1 MDSQNIPSRPPLLIP
16 RSGRRRF
23 LISFVGLTI
32 LGFVVGGILTII
44 VNVAA
49 DRLLFNGAAERIS
62 PGGVAKEVFVGLLL
76 GATIGTAQWFEL
88 RRHLKSGY
96 LWILANSLGYVAT
109 SNALFLILLLSFSS
123 SLLAQIP
130 SDFLGLFAISMNQ
143 NPANFIPLIGLG
155 FLLMASWSGVVIG
168 LPQWLVLR
176 KSSQPIWWWILAMIV
191 PGAIASSFWV
201 MTIAAAQFVPSA
213 NLFEV
218 LKYLA
223 IASFA
228 VHSTVYGVVQGVS
241 LCACRQKIEQIQ
253 PQ

>member
-32 LGFVVGGILTII
+32 MGFVIGGVLTIV

-49 DRLLFNGAAERIS
+49 DRFLFNGATQPVS
-62 PGGVAKEVFVGLLL
+62 PGSIVKEVFVGLLL
-76 GATIGTAQWFEL
+76 GATLGTAQWSEL
-88 RRHLKSGY
+88 RRHLKSSY

-109 SNALFLILLLSFSS
+109 SNALFLILLSQTSS
-123 SLLAQIP
+123 P
-130 SDFLGLFAISMNQ
+130 FLGQLSSYVFGLLPISMGQ
-143 NPANFIPLIGLG
+143 SPAAFIPLIGLA
-155 FLLMASWSGVVIG
+155 FLLIASWSGVVIG
-168 LPQWLVLR
+168 MPQWLVLR
-176 KSSQPIWWWILAMIV
+176 KSLQSVWWWILAMIV

-201 MTIAAAQFVPSA
+201 MTIVAARFMPSA
-213 NLFEV
+213 NFEA

>member
-1 MDSQNIPSRPPLLIP
+1 MDSQNTPSRPPLLIP

-23 LISFVGLTI
+23 LISFIGLTI
-32 LGFVVGGILTII
+32 LGFAIGGVLTVI
-44 VNVAA
+44 VNLAA
-49 DRLLFNGAAERIS
+49 DRFIFNGAIEPVS
-62 PGGVAKEVFVGLLL
+62 PGGVAKEVLVGLLL

-88 RRHLKSGY
+88 RRHLKSSY

-109 SNALFLILLLSFSS
+109 SNALFLILLLSLSS
-123 SLLAQIP
+123 SALTQLP

-143 NPANFIPLIGLG
+143 NPANFLPVIGLG
-155 FLLMASWSGVVIG
+155 FLLAASWSGVVIG
-168 LPQWLVLR
+168 MPQWLVLR

-201 MTIAAAQFVPSA
+201 MMIAAAQFVPSA
-213 NLFEV
+213 NVSGV
-218 LKYLA
+218 LTYLA

-241 LCACRQKIEQIQ
+241 LCACRQKVERIQ
-253 PQ
+253 S